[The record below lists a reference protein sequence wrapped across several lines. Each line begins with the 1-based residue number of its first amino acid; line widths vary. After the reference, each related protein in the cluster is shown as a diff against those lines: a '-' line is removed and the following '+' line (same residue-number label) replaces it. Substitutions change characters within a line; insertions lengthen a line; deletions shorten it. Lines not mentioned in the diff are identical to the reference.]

1 MSSITMH
8 DTYAGH
14 QDVADFVAEDGHQFV
29 EIWKRTVSNLEQ
41 LGCKC
46 PHLMELDKG

>member
-1 MSSITMH
+1 MH

-29 EIWKRTVSNLEQ
+29 EIWKRKVSG
-41 LGCKC
+41 LGKLSCKC
-46 PHLMELDKG
+46 SDLMKVAKR